1 MDKRHFTVVIGS
13 KEHGLYISSNPS
25 SAAKKAVSKLCAS
38 NKSKKVEFCLREI
51 TQGSKKKTYGP
62 YLGEM
67 KKLKN
72 PIELKGRV
80 IRYEIKVH
88 LKNRKSATNKTT
100 KKMKGGGEIQIISE
114 YIRNNLIDMK
124 NYREVLNAIFNRNE
138 ILNNLYSI
146 ESLRN
151 IGVIERHPIK
161 QLLLKRS
168 VSELSQEE
176 ENKLKELTILSGIN
190 NKEKYIMLPKYYPHI
205 FIKGMIDA
213 IDTFQENKYKFIICL
228 IGLSS
233 IKDYIIHTI
242 GIDKIIEILFNT
254 NYNEEEFS
262 RIIASYA
269 FEAMPFNFQ
278 SRKKSLFMSLL
289 NEYFLKGEFDVLK
302 KLLSIRDMSI
312 MDKQFITTLLEYFM
326 SFDDFKLLK
335 FLLDNKKDLLVF
347 IRILKNINEVNGRGS
362 IAISKLFMGEPI
374 EFGTSQQREELFRNV

>member
-1 MDKRHFTVVIGS
+1 
-13 KEHGLYISSNPS
+13 
-25 SAAKKAVSKLCAS
+25 
-38 NKSKKVEFCLREI
+38 
-51 TQGSKKKTYGP
+51 
-62 YLGEM
+62 
-67 KKLKN
+67 
-72 PIELKGRV
+72 
-80 IRYEIKVH
+80 
-88 LKNRKSATNKTT
+88 
-100 KKMKGGGEIQIISE
+100 
-114 YIRNNLIDMK
+114 MK